1 MFQRQNDIGF
11 RWIKEEV
18 GFTWIER
25 DRFLS
30 QKDIGFRWI
39 ERHRFRAREVD
50 KICES
55 GTGRQALEIDRKVD
69 QLHRDVCQWDSEINF
84 RGRERERGGL
94 YYKEMYMRGIGGRD
108 VGSGREGEREH
119 FQSSETLCVSR
130 PSLVTPPFRLVSYSS
145 SLSLSLSLTH
155 SLTNKRSETTKFTL
169 HYISF
174 SLSLFPYTVLAQDY
188 PQHNSLSQISGKQLF
203 RNTITKV
210 HPCLNIN
217 VSKFPRFWK
226 LWERKSSNKR

>member
-1 MFQRQNDIGF
+1 MG
-11 RWIKEEV
+11 
-18 GFTWIER
+18 
-25 DRFLS
+25 
-30 QKDIGFRWI
+30 
-39 ERHRFRAREVD
+39 
-50 KICES
+50 
-55 GTGRQALEIDRKVD
+55 
-69 QLHRDVCQWDSEINF
+69 
-84 RGRERERGGL
+84 GRERESIFSPRKLYAYHDLALLLHPSGL
-94 YYKEMYMRGIGGRD
+94 CLIL
-108 VGSGREGEREH
+108 H
-119 FQSSETLCVSR
+119 
-130 PSLVTPPFRLVSYSS
+130 
-145 SLSLSLSLTH
+145 LSLSLSLTH